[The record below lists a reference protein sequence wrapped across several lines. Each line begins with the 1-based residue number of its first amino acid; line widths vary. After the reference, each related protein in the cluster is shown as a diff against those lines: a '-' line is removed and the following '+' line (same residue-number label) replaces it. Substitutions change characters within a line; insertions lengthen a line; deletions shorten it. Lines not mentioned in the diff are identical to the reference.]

1 MRAIYII
8 SMLVVL
14 VSISIVY
21 VYMTRDM
28 PIVREPYIE
37 KEVAMTS
44 VTRDIDKI
52 FKRPSTCIF
61 SDETICTNK
70 SCNGIDWKNPLNAT
84 DECKKVVNSYCR
96 KSSSDSGCQSLKI
109 WKKNQIKEK
118 NQAKIEHPSINI
130 DKDCKSCTSKVDL
143 SKFAMVK

>member
-1 MRAIYII
+1 MRPIYII
-8 SMLVVL
+8 SILVVL
-14 VSISIVY
+14 VSMSIIY
-21 VYMTRDM
+21 IYIGKDK

-37 KEVAMTS
+37 KEVAMSS
-44 VTRDIDKI
+44 VTREVDKI

-61 SDETICTNK
+61 GDETICTNK
-70 SCNGIDWKNPLNAT
+70 SCNGIDWANPLNAT

-96 KSSSDSGCQSLKI
+96 KSSGDRGCHSLKI
-109 WKKNQIKEK
+109 WKNKQIKEK

-130 DKDCKSCTSKVDL
+130 DKSCQSCTSKVDL

>member
-1 MRAIYII
+1 MSIIYIYI
-8 SMLVVL
+8 GKDKL
-14 VSISIVY
+14 
-21 VYMTRDM
+21 
-28 PIVREPYIE
+28 IVREPYIE
-37 KEVAMTS
+37 KDIAITS
-44 VTRDIDKI
+44 VNKDIDKI

-61 SDETICTNK
+61 GNETICMNK

-96 KSSSDSGCQSLKI
+96 KSSGDSGCQSLKI
-109 WKKNQIKEK
+109 WKQNQIKEK
-118 NQAKIEHPSINI
+118 NQARLEHPSISI